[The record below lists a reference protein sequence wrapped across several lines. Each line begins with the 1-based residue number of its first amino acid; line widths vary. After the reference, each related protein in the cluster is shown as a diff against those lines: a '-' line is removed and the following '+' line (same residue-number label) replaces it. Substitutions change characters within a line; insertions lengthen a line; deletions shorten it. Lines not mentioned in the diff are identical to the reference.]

1 MRRPVNSPFVIT
13 TEFGVKDS
21 AAKFGKHS
29 GVDYGVPTGTPV
41 YAPVN
46 GTVTSYVWGQYHGNV
61 VQIRDGAGRYH
72 RLMHNSQLLVRP
84 GQVVAEGQLIARAGA
99 TGQGVT
105 GPHVH
110 WDISTE
116 PNPTS
121 FVGFIS
127 PASLLFVPNTPSAP
141 QRQLQ
146 SFVTLPKAAGTWACY
161 RVGSQMR
168 KGTTDQVGT
177 LLPGQYG
184 DLTYPI
190 KSTITNGVV
199 IDTQSYGRV
208 CVWTTGTSARIFK
221 V

>member
-1 MRRPVNSPFVIT
+1 MRRPVQAPFAIT

-41 YAPVN
+41 YAPVA
-46 GTVTSYVWGQYHGNV
+46 GTVTTYVWGQYHGNV
-61 VQIRDGAGRYH
+61 VQIKDASGRYH
-72 RLMHNSQLLVRP
+72 RLMHNSQLLVKP
-84 GQVVAEGQLIARAGA
+84 GQKVGEGQLVAKSGA

-110 WDISTE
+110 YDISTE
-116 PNPTS
+116 ANPSAFKT
-121 FVGFIS
+121 FIS
-127 PASLLFVPNTPSAP
+127 PASLLFPPATPTAP
-141 QRQLQ
+141 RPLQ
-146 SFVTLPKAAGTWACY
+146 SFITLPKSAGTWAAY
-161 RVGSQMR
+161 RVGSGMR
-168 KGTTDQVGT
+168 KGTSDQVGT

-190 KSTITNGVV
+190 KGTVPNGVI

-208 CVWTTGTSARIFK
+208 QVWTTGTSARIFK